1 MFQSARKP
9 LKNYS
14 NNYIIYNQWFRVV
27 CIIFHILQNTNLQ
40 TLLETSILFNFQ
52 IRACLNQHHKSK
64 KLILIIVY
72 LIISDLGWLI
82 LFCVTYQPYQWLSTK
97 KKKKEKKEKEKPF
110 KTFLQAFYRNFSW
123 ISLNYIIYKTSTD
136 HTLID

>member
-40 TLLETSILFNFQ
+40 NLLETSILFNFQ
-52 IRACLNQHHKSK
+52 IRACLNQHNKSK

-82 LFCVTYQPYQWLSTK
+82 LFCVTCRAQILWSCLERHLQATLSMIIN
-97 KKKKEKKEKEKPF
+97 KKKEKKEKRKR
-110 KTFLQAFYRNFSW
+110 KTFQNIFASIL
-123 ISLNYIIYKTSTD
+123 
-136 HTLID
+136 